1 MPRFE
6 NLKGSMNP
14 FSNNR
19 PRLTASERIRN
30 KRDATIYQA
39 EKSKYQASSKC
50 YNGGKN
56 IKYYKNGK
64 VKSTINH
71 DMNQKLARGAVLCED
86 CDKNGTLCKPLLTQK
101 KNTKIN
107 MGNNSLSVLSMDSG
121 IIPSGGNGIAGQPVQ
136 KTNVIISDVSGT
148 WCGSSTDISKS
159 LIGPNGTI
167 PGTSIVIPFG
177 YARNLIKI
185 PRNLDGSGIFIDP
198 SNLLFEQDNN
208 CNTKTLG
215 RPIFLKQASINTT
228 IVYTGII
235 GNMTGAENI
244 SGSNSLYNKNN
255 VNEIL
260 NNFCVFSFT
269 KRLDSPTVPASIAIV
284 SKICFAGTQIIN
296 TIPPNTKFTAEIF
309 KVFFTVSSKLNE
321 PLWQGTIFPPVNG
334 IATNNPSFNPS
345 TIAGFNIK
353 GFDPNVPPFP
363 ISFNVTSLWCNNF
376 GPAQDTSS
384 PNQNYGAGATM
395 NIEIQQNNINC
406 SNSQV
411 RQNKT
416 RQSYLSC
423 IEQGTK
429 NIKFTKN
436 TL

>member
-19 PRLTASERIRN
+19 PRLTASERIKN

-39 EKSKYQASSKC
+39 EKSIYQSTKQC
-50 YNGGKN
+50 GNKN
-56 IKYYKNGK
+56 VKYYKNGTIK
-64 VKSTINH
+64 SVKSYKMHRSLSKGVNF
-71 DMNQKLARGAVLCED
+71 CED
-86 CDKNGTLCKPLLTQK
+86 CDKNGTLCKPLLTEK

-121 IIPSGGNGIAGQPVQ
+121 IIPSGGGTGEIVQ
-136 KTNVIISDVSGT
+136 KTTIIISDISGV
-148 WCGSSTDISKS
+148 WGGSSTDISKS
-159 LIGPNGTI
+159 LIGPNGQI
-167 PGTSIVIPFG
+167 PGTTIPIPYG
-177 YARNLIKI
+177 YARNFMQI
-185 PRNLDGSGIFIDP
+185 PRNLDGSGVIIDP

-235 GNMTGAENI
+235 RNSAGGFSDFING
-244 SGSNSLYNKNN
+244 SGDLYDRSN

-269 KRLDSPTVPASIAIV
+269 DRLGSISIPASIVIV
-284 SKICFAGTQIIN
+284 SKVCFAGTQIIN
-296 TIPPNTKFTAEIF
+296 NNNTGILGGTKFTAEIF
-309 KVFFTVSSKLNE
+309 KVFFTINSKLNE

-334 IATNNPSFNPS
+334 SIDNPSFNPS
-345 TIAGFNIK
+345 TISSFGIKGYNPTSPLFNILF
-353 GFDPNVPPFP
+353 G
-363 ISFNVTSLWCNNF
+363 ISSIWCNNY
-376 GPAQDTSS
+376 GLVGAGT
-384 PNQNYGAGATM
+384 NYGAGATM

-411 RQNKT
+411 RQNNTK
-416 RQSYLSC
+416 QSYLSC
-423 IEQGTK
+423 VEQGTK

-436 TL
+436 TF

>member
-19 PRLTASERIRN
+19 PRLTASERIKN

-39 EKSKYQASSKC
+39 EKSIYQSTKQC
-50 YNGGKN
+50 GNKN
-56 IKYYKNGK
+56 VKYYKNGT
-64 VKSTINH
+64 VKSVKSYKMHRSLSKGVNF
-71 DMNQKLARGAVLCED
+71 CED
-86 CDKNGTLCKPLLTQK
+86 CDKNGTLCKPLLTEK

-121 IIPSGGNGIAGQPVQ
+121 IIPSGLAGIAGQSVQ
-136 KTNVIISDVSGT
+136 KTNVIISDVSGA
-148 WCGSSTDISKS
+148 WGGSSTDISKS
-159 LIGPNGTI
+159 LIGPNGQI
-167 PGTSIVIPFG
+167 PGTTIPIPYG
-177 YARNLIKI
+177 YARNLMQI
-185 PRNLDGSGIFIDP
+185 PRNLNGSGVIIDP

-228 IVYTGII
+228 IVYTGIL
-235 GNMTGAENI
+235 GNMSGGQDI
-244 SGSNSLYNKNN
+244 SGSGSLYDRSN

-269 KRLDSPTVPASIAIV
+269 DLRLGSISIPASIVIV

-296 TIPPNTKFTAEIF
+296 PGVLISADIF
-309 KVFFTVSSKLNE
+309 KVFFTINSKLNE
-321 PLWQGTIFPPVNG
+321 PLWQGTISPPVNG
-334 IATNNPSFNPS
+334 SVENPSFNPS
-345 TIAGFNIK
+345 TISSFEIK

-363 ISFNVTSLWCNNF
+363 ISFNVTSQWCRNYSTVPIPF
-376 GPAQDTSS
+376 
-384 PNQNYGAGATM
+384 NYGAGATM
-395 NIEIQQNNINC
+395 NIEIQQNNLNC

-411 RQNKT
+411 RQNNTK
-416 RQSYLSC
+416 QSYLSC
-423 IEQGTK
+423 VEQGTK

-436 TL
+436 TF